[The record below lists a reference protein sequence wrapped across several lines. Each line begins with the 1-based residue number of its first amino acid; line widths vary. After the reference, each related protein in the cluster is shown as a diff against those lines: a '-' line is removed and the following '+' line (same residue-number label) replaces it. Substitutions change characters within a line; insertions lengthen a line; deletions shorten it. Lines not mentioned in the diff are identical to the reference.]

1 MTVVVCRGAKRVKV
15 LRAPSVETK
24 NPFIVLEEGKEKE
37 VDTAGGGKKEGA
49 DAVTLPQGRVLVFGD
64 SQVRH
69 LDSVFC
75 ARDRKRRSRLCLPG
89 TGIGKVAYRLD
100 MCLENDWTKPIVFSQ
115 CGRE

>member
-1 MTVVVCRGAKRVKV
+1 MKV

-24 NPFIVLEEGKEKE
+24 NPFNVLEEGKEKE

-69 LDSVFC
+69 LDSAFC
-75 ARDRKRRSRLCLPG
+75 ARDRKRRSRVCLPG
-89 TGIGKVAYRLD
+89 AGIGKVADRLD
-100 MCLENDWTKPIVFSQ
+100 TCLEKDGIKPIAFLNV
-115 CGRE
+115 